1 MDNKKDVNILRKKE
15 EIEHLIGDKIDRAV
29 TQKNQRLFARKIKK
43 Q

>member
-29 TQKNQRLFARKIKK
+29 TQKKPEAVCPED
-43 Q
+43 